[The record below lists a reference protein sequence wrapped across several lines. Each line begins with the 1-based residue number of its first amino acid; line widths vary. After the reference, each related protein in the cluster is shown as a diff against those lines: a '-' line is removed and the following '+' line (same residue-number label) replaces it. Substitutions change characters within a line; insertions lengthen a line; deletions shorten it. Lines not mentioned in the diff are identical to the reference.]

1 MPVQVVVKN
10 QTPYTWYFTTQDR
23 KRGYTRINAGGTTS
37 YKESKLIHRY
47 IKIRYNN
54 HTQDSFEYEFNTFKR
69 NPSFTLRETYDRS
82 QIQLSCSSEGPTQYC
97 LNYGKREEDE
107 KQRQQEEERRR
118 LERLEREQ
126 RIQQELDRES
136 ESSRLK
142 LSRATERLR
151 EKQSFRGREQHH
163 ERTQALHQ
171 QIEDDAAAIE
181 RDEVTDVE
189 ENFRELLLK
198 YQITEDKEIQ
208 CYRIW
213 DRIKMLQNELAVQY
227 CREHNLSVWSQFTFD
242 QAIGHNKLSLTEKL
256 TVLEASLQFIL
267 HSSTA
272 DAKDDE
278 DQPLGWEKK
287 YDFLLGLVEQLHST
301 NPTLADHILLNVLD
315 MISELSPQSRDILG
329 QMLFNRIWTPTEVM
343 LFLCKSPAIKC
354 DQLDSVLHTAQT
366 YHLECIH
373 VLSALTNEN
382 PLMFLQEQIKN
393 DKDKDADTI
402 VKELREANC
411 PEKVL
416 VLLKDVLRYVELE
429 LPKYQLVDL
438 TEEQIAD
445 LKRKITSLNLKNPDM
460 NILKDVLIGMSIAV
474 QDCSTITTKDN
485 TKIQGYFP
493 RCTQLA
499 SLLLL
504 LWHS

>member
-1 MPVQVVVKN
+1 MGAKVSVVN
-10 QTPYTWYFTTQDR
+10 GTPYTWYFATQDR
-23 KRGYTRINAGGTTS
+23 GYERICSGGTTS
-37 YKESKLIHRY
+37 YEEAKAIHRY
-47 IKIRYNN
+47 IHIRYNN
-54 HTQDSFEYEFNTFKR
+54 HTWNSFSYEFNTHKGDT
-69 NPSFTLRETYDRS
+69 SFILKETYDRS
-82 QIQLSCSSEGPTQYC
+82 QIQLHCTSEGGTRYC
-97 LNYGKREEDE
+97 PNYGKIEEDERNQRRQEEERRRLEQERRIQQELDRKRQIEEDE
-107 KQRQQEEERRR
+107 KRRQQEEERRR

-189 ENFRELLLK
+189 EKFKEILLK

-208 CYRIW
+208 QYQIW
-213 DRIKMLQNELAVQY
+213 DRIKTLQNELAVQY
-227 CREHNLSVWSQFTFD
+227 SREHNLSVWSQFTFD
-242 QAIGHNKLSLTEKL
+242 HAVGYSELSLTEKL

-267 HSSTA
+267 NSSTE

-278 DQPLGWEKK
+278 DQLLGWEKK
-287 YDFLLGLVEQLHST
+287 YDFLFGLVEQLHST

-315 MISELSPQSRDILG
+315 MISDLSPQSRDILG
-329 QMLFNRIWTPTEVM
+329 QMLFNRIWTPTEIM
-343 LFLCKSPAIKC
+343 LLVCKSPGIKC

-366 YHLECIH
+366 YHLDCIH
-373 VLSALTNEN
+373 VLSVLTNEN
-382 PLMFLQEQIKN
+382 PLKLLQEQIKN
-393 DKDKDADTI
+393 NKDKDADTI

-438 TEEQIAD
+438 N
-445 LKRKITSLNLKNPDM
+445 K
-460 NILKDVLIGMSIAV
+460 V
-474 QDCSTITTKDN
+474 
-485 TKIQGYFP
+485 
-493 RCTQLA
+493 
-499 SLLLL
+499 
-504 LWHS
+504 